1 MKSLLRN
8 SILPNQYYEVDFEQ
22 AMTLRN
28 GKKINCFATTQYYW
42 DVQDFIYN
50 KSLIIRDKKKY
61 IKKKSMITEEKPPS
75 FESSD
80 YLILSNSPLY
90 QDQPT
95 RQDISPLQI
104 SYLGPSRSRHY
115 FIIPKYCCINCKFY
129 HKFIELTYKYRN
141 ILRGKD
147 ENNSPSPKLNRL
159 RKLYYTHKNK
169 IDYCL
174 KEIEN
179 RIFCDCADFFKT
191 QLLLLKK
198 NYKIPHT
205 SFQST
210 YFDLASKLNKDV
222 AGIIINF
229 LEKDYTNE

>member
-1 MKSLLRN
+1 MTSLSANRN
-8 SILPNQYYEVDFEQ
+8 KPNQYYEVDFEQ

-28 GKKINCFATTQYYW
+28 GKKINCFATTQYYCE
-42 DVQDFIYN
+42 VQDFIYN

-61 IKKKSMITEEKPPS
+61 IKKSKITEENPPS
-75 FESSD
+75 FDSSD
-80 YLILSNSPLY
+80 YLILSHSPLY
-90 QDQPT
+90 QSHPT
-95 RQDISPLQI
+95 GSQNSSLQTT
-104 SYLGPSRSRHY
+104 YLGYSRSRTY
-115 FIIPKYCCINCKFY
+115 LILPKYCCINCKFY

-147 ENNSPSPKLNRL
+147 DNNSPSPKLNRL

-198 NYKIPHT
+198 NYSIPHT

-210 YFDLASKLNKDV
+210 YFDLASRLNKDV
-222 AGIIINF
+222 AGVIIDF
-229 LEKDYTNE
+229 VEKDYTKE